1 MLFLLVSAT
10 YICKG
15 YLEMCL
21 LSWAHCHSQ
30 QNQSQQRKEGDNKDK
45 QQPQGGMSQDNIDQI
60 LKTMQNQENAIQQKV
75 NAQKA
80 REKNAGRRKTGNQ
93 W

>member
-1 MLFLLVSAT
+1 
-10 YICKG
+10 
-15 YLEMCL
+15 
-21 LSWAHCHSQ
+21 
-30 QNQSQQRKEGDNKDK
+30 
-45 QQPQGGMSQDNIDQI
+45 MSQDNIDQI

-80 REKNAGRRKTGNQ
+80 REKNAGRRKAGNQ